1 MRTGLSSR
9 ASSRLPLNAPQP
21 GIRRLYFASL
31 VLGLGLSLLWGPAF
45 SESLPEALVRAYQ
58 GHAQLNAERA
68 RQRATDEGVP
78 QALAAYRPQLNA
90 SLSAGL
96 FGVRNL
102 LPEGEVQ
109 SATLRAWSAGVTAS
123 QTLFNGFRTGN
134 SVRQAESQVFSGRE
148 TLRNVE
154 QSVFLDVVTAYAN
167 VFAGAS
173 LVEAQRVNVQFLRE
187 TLAATRKRHELGDV
201 TPTDVAQAEAR
212 FSRGL
217 ADLNAAEVQ
226 FAVNQA
232 TYAQVVGSP
241 PGRLVAAEPV
251 DHLLPPVREQAVA
264 IGRREH
270 PAVVAAS
277 YDVDAAQYAI
287 KIAEGSLY
295 PTVTLQGQLSRN
307 VNTDTSLT
315 TARSDVASVTT
326 NANVPIYD
334 GGLAASQVR
343 QGKDQLAQIRALLDR
358 ARTQIQTA
366 VMAGWVTNEGAKV
379 AINAAQSEVRA
390 ADIALA
396 GVQRETRAGQRTTL
410 DVLNAQQDLVAARA
424 RLIQAQRDRVIAS
437 YTLLA
442 AIGRLDH
449 ARLSLNTPDYAPQTH
464 YHQVRDA
471 WRGLRTPAG
480 Q

>member
-1 MRTGLSSR
+1 MSTAEKPSHKDFSLLS
-9 ASSRLPLNAPQP
+9 APLRMAFR
-21 GIRRLYFASL
+21 GRWHAALLI
-31 VLGLGLSLLWGPAF
+31 VGLGSLFLSTPAF
-45 SESLPEALVRAYQ
+45 SETLPEALVQAYQ
-58 GHAQLNAERA
+58 GHPQLNAERA
-68 RQRATDEGVP
+68 RQRASDEGVP

-96 FGVRNL
+96 IGVRNL

-134 SVRQAESQVFSGRE
+134 GVRQAESQVFSGRE

-154 QSVFLDVVTAYAN
+154 QSVLLDVVTVYAN

-226 FAVNQA
+226 LAVNQA
-232 TYAQVVGSP
+232 TYEQVVGNP
-241 PGRLVAAEPV
+241 PGRLIAPIPV
-251 DHLLPPVREQAVA
+251 DHLLPPAREQAVA

-270 PAVVAAS
+270 PAVVAAT

-295 PTVTLQGQLSRN
+295 P
-307 VNTDTSLT
+307 
-315 TARSDVASVTT
+315 
-326 NANVPIYD
+326 
-334 GGLAASQVR
+334 
-343 QGKDQLAQIRALLDR
+343 
-358 ARTQIQTA
+358 
-366 VMAGWVTNEGAKV
+366 
-379 AINAAQSEVRA
+379 
-390 ADIALA
+390 
-396 GVQRETRAGQRTTL
+396 
-410 DVLNAQQDLVAARA
+410 
-424 RLIQAQRDRVIAS
+424 
-437 YTLLA
+437 
-442 AIGRLDH
+442 
-449 ARLSLNTPDYAPQTH
+449 
-464 YHQVRDA
+464 
-471 WRGLRTPAG
+471 
-480 Q
+480 